1 MPVLRA
7 YKHVPSFQA
16 VEAEANEIL
25 LQLKEKLRT
34 RLQALDVP
42 PAEVFLA
49 PRPRAAPRPP
59 AHVSGT
65 DQTHTRVDRS
75 A

>member
-49 PRPRAAPRPP
+49 PPP
-59 AHVSGT
+59 T
-65 DQTHTRVDRS
+65 ICPTPTS
-75 A
+75 AC